1 MKKHFI
7 NKDLAGFVT
16 FYFALCLILVYS
28 NIVKTY
34 EMLLTYNIHIRNT
47 DPCFHLVSC
56 YEKHFRSQMKN
67 AVSYK
72 QVLTVLIFIVLKGN
86 LWSKKSQAQM
96 KEHENCKKTSH
107 HRPQCAKW
115 FSRYSISKSGI

>member
-1 MKKHFI
+1 MLSVKYYLKAKRKINMKKHFI

-56 YEKHFRSQMKN
+56 YEKHFRSQMEN

-72 QVLTVLIFIVLKGN
+72 QVLTVLMCIVLKGN
-86 LWSKKSQAQM
+86 LRSKKKLSSNERA
-96 KEHENCKKTSH
+96 
-107 HRPQCAKW
+107 
-115 FSRYSISKSGI
+115 